1 MIYAAGTISPGPSF
15 TLIVRLAASG
25 ARSAALGATVGFS
38 VGAATYATLTMTGFA
53 LIITQVGW
61 LMTSIQVAGG
71 CYLIYLGLSAWMSKP
86 AALDEAPEPVLTRGA
101 KKGFQMGL
109 IVELS
114 NPKSIAFFVSI
125 FAVAVPP
132 DAALWVKTTI
142 IVGGFLVDLA
152 WYGLAATLLST
163 RPVQNVYRKFA
174 VFIDRAL
181 GTVLAVFGLRLIAER
196 F

>member
-1 MIYAAGTISPGPSF
+1 
-15 TLIVRLAASG
+15 
-25 ARSAALGATVGFS
+25 
-38 VGAATYATLTMTGFA
+38 MTGFA

-61 LMTSIQVAGG
+61 LMNTIQIAGG
-71 CYLIYLGLSAWMSKP
+71 CYLIYLGLTAWLSKP
-86 AALDEAPEPVLTRGA
+86 AAASSEAPMPVVAKGVGRG
-101 KKGFQMGL
+101 FRMGL

-142 IVGGFLVDLA
+142 LAGGFLVDLA

-163 RPVQNVYRKFA
+163 RPVQLVYRKFA
-174 VFIDRAL
+174 LGIDRAL
-181 GTVLAVFGLRLIAER
+181 GTVLAAFGIRLISDR
-196 F
+196 L